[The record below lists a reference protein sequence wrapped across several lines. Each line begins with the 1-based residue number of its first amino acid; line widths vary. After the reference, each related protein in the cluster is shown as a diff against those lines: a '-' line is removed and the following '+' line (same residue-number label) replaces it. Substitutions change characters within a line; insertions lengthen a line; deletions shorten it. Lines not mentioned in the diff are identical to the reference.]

1 MIDLGEGQHRAAY
14 LVLTSAL
21 VNLISVHYSSGMNNF
36 TKRERVVLAASFAM
50 FVALTAVGIALFNV
64 LRPLSP
70 WVGAPLGVVATA
82 SLAAFVGI
90 TVRATRR
97 QDNEGVEREV
107 AAQASM
113 VTVLVVVIAGF
124 GYSLLEAFAGLPRL
138 TTAVMSA
145 FAGLVWVFS
154 FTWLS
159 KRFE

>member
-1 MIDLGEGQHRAAY
+1 
-14 LVLTSAL
+14 
-21 VNLISVHYSSGMNNF
+21 MNDF
-36 TKRERVVLAASFAM
+36 TKRERVGLAASFAL
-50 FVALTAVGIALFNV
+50 FVALAAVGIALFNV

-70 WVGAPLGVVATA
+70 WVGAPLGVAATA
-82 SLAAFVGI
+82 SLAAFVAI

-124 GYSLLEAFAGLPRL
+124 GYSLLEAFAGVPRL
-138 TTAVMSA
+138 TAAVMSA
-145 FAGLVWVFS
+145 FAGLVWMS
-154 FTWLS
+154 SWTWLS

>member
-1 MIDLGEGQHRAAY
+1 
-14 LVLTSAL
+14 
-21 VNLISVHYSSGMNNF
+21 MNDF
-36 TKRERVVLAASFAM
+36 TKRERVGLAASFSL
-50 FVALTAVGIALFNV
+50 FVALTAVGIVLFNV

-70 WVGAPLGVVATA
+70 WVGAPLGVAATA

-90 TVRATRR
+90 TVRAMSR

-124 GYSLLEAFAGLPRL
+124 GYSLFEAFAGVPRL
-138 TTAVMSA
+138 TAAVTST

-154 FTWLS
+154 WTWLS
-159 KRFE
+159 RRFE